1 MKNEIHQPLRVLFVS
16 PFSDDRG
23 GSERSLYSLIEH
35 LPRERIAPEV
45 LVQAPAEASVRERL
59 QAHGVP
65 WHEAR
70 FRTWYNIRTKR
81 KGHLRLLRLVD
92 NLRVARALAKTL
104 PQYDLIYSNNTYSP
118 LGALIA
124 ALRKL
129 PHIWDIRDHVALE
142 GGNWQFDWP
151 VSLSLS
157 WADHNTSLFLC
168 HSKATF
174 EKWAQYLSRSKMVL
188 IDPGLVDESGL
199 GKPRDAARCG
209 SSDIRLCIVGGISEM
224 KGQHEIIQ
232 ALPSIVQAGLT
243 PKLSIAGAADEQY
256 KKSLDAL
263 ISTLNLSEFVAFL
276 GYVDARQVFDSS
288 DVHVMCTRSESAPR
302 VAIESMARGCP
313 TVATNIDG
321 VREFIIDGV
330 TGLLYPVGDPQA
342 LAKRIVELWND
353 PRRYEQFSRNGVELV
368 RERFLISRY
377 VERNVQIIEE
387 VAHDTRRRSP
397 SPQDEPLA

>member
-1 MKNEIHQPLRVLFVS
+1 MKNEPHQPLQVLFVS

-45 LVQAPAEASVRERL
+45 LGQAPAEASVRERL

-65 WHEAR
+65 LHEAR

-81 KGHLRLLRLVD
+81 KGHLRLLRLLD

-118 LGALIA
+118 LGALVA
-124 ALRKL
+124 KFRRL

-142 GGNWQFDWP
+142 GGSWQFDWP
-151 VSLSLS
+151 VGLSLS
-157 WADHNTSLFLC
+157 WADRNTSRFIC
-168 HSKATF
+168 HSQATF
-174 EKWAQYLSRSKMVL
+174 EKWAKYLSRSKMVL
-188 IDPGLVDESGL
+188 IDPGLVDETGL
-199 GKPRDAARCG
+199 GQPRDPARCA
-209 SSDIRLCIVGGISEM
+209 SSDIRLCIVGGVSEM

-232 ALPSIVQAGLT
+232 ALPSIVRAGLT
-243 PKLSIAGAADEQY
+243 PKLAIAGAADEPY
-256 KKSLDAL
+256 KASLDAL
-263 ISTLNLSEFVAFL
+263 IDRLNVSALVTFL
-276 GYVDARQVFDSS
+276 GYVNARQVFDSS

-330 TGLLYPVGDPQA
+330 TGLLYPMGDPEA
-342 LAKRIVELWND
+342 LAQRIIELWND
-353 PRRYEQFSRNGVELV
+353 PQRYEQFSQNGIELV

-377 VERNVQIIEE
+377 VERMVQIIEE

-397 SPQDEPLA
+397 LRRDGFRA